1 MPENAQRSLRKRGI
15 ISCDAANIGVSLS
28 CFVQA
33 ILFERNRTKMFAAN
47 QWREVDSKT
56 GKVKTDGDE
65 DETDQQQEPAIEDGS
80 TNLWAS
86 NEKIKVTRAIAAL
99 CRYRTSHVLR
109 MFQ

>member
-1 MPENAQRSLRKRGI
+1 MPENAQRSLRKRGT

-65 DETDQQQEPAIEDGS
+65 DETEQQQEPAIEDGS

>member
-1 MPENAQRSLRKRGI
+1 
-15 ISCDAANIGVSLS
+15 
-28 CFVQA
+28 
-33 ILFERNRTKMFAAN
+33 MFAAN

-65 DETDQQQEPAIEDGS
+65 DETEQQQEPAIEDGS

-86 NEKIKVTRAIAAL
+86 NEKIKVTRAIAAV

-109 MFQ
+109 MFR

>member
-1 MPENAQRSLRKRGI
+1 MF
-15 ISCDAANIGVSLS
+15 C
-28 CFVQA
+28 QA

-65 DETDQQQEPAIEDGS
+65 DEAGQQQEPAIEDGS

-86 NEKIKVTRAIAAL
+86 NEKIQVMRAIAAL
-99 CRYRTSHVLR
+99 RRFRTSHVLR
-109 MFQ
+109 MFR